1 MARHEKRGRHRAR
14 PLQFWDSLGSDL
26 ARAFGEQL
34 HPLTR
39 LLSCKGT
46 SLNEAG
52 RHFDSFVRAWHGWWF
67 GVGIH
72 HALHCKHQ
80 QSPPP
85 NAALEHAGCFFK
97 GPSEAGEAETRH
109 VHLKHVQ
116 AKCRTGHP
124 KPTTVGPGT
133 RITSLCLLA
142 PSYQHDQHWA
152 CTSSNCLF
160 SYRTA

>member
-1 MARHEKRGRHRAR
+1 MK
-14 PLQFWDSLGSDL
+14 LGVISI
-26 ARAFGEQL
+26 
-34 HPLTR
+34 P
-39 LLSCKGT
+39 SCVPGT
-46 SLNEAG
+46 GGGLVSGFTMPCTASISN
-52 RHFDSFVRAWHGWWF
+52 H
-67 GVGIH
+67 
-72 HALHCKHQ
+72 
-80 QSPPP
+80 PPP